1 MIYKNKITKR
11 NFNDLHCN
19 GKKFQLNQN
28 KTKIKNKE
36 TYIFSF
42 VF

>member
-11 NFNDLHCN
+11 NFNDLHCDV
-19 GKKFQLNQN
+19 KKLNQN

-36 TYIFSF
+36 TYVFSF